1 MVKFLK
7 NQDIQITNFAVAKQK
22 TANNLFLDL
31 ILANDEN
38 YSFPLLIPIE
48 ECNYNFNT
56 SNVSGSL
63 TTIIES
69 CQYNV
74 LNESGYLACS
84 PIIDENNPHFQIGKK
99 YTSGV
104 PFYTV
109 DDIQYDPIVNPVND
123 DGTYQG
129 QVYNTI
135 KNMFYNNY
143 NNSYNIFGF
152 EGYITSQAKLNLSN
166 TFSLYSLNVTQSG
179 DKIRPF
185 SVIINNQTGDI
196 VANIRDD
203 GYNNLFLSGTY
214 FINDFERSAE
224 NTGSVVNHCEQ
235 GLAKYICTGEFSCV

>member
-7 NQDIQITNFAVAKQK
+7 NQDVQITNFAVAKQK
-22 TANNLFLDL
+22 TANDLFLDL
-31 ILANDEN
+31 ILANDAN

-63 TTIIES
+63 STIVGS

-84 PIIDENNPHFQIGKK
+84 PINDENNPHFQIGKK
-99 YTSGV
+99 YTSDT
-104 PFYTV
+104 PFYSV
-109 DDIQYDPIVNPVND
+109 DSIYYDPTVNPINN

-135 KNMFYNNY
+135 KNMYYNNY
-143 NNSYNIFGF
+143 NNAYNIFGF
-152 EGYITSQAKLNLSN
+152 EGYTTSHVKLNLSN
-166 TFSLYSLNVTQSG
+166 KFSLYSLNITQSG
-179 DKIRPF
+179 DRIRPL
-185 SVIINNQTGDI
+185 SVTINNQTGDI
-196 VANIRDD
+196 VADIKDD

-214 FINDFERSAE
+214 FINNFEKYAE
-224 NTGSVVNHCEQ
+224 NTGSVINYCEQ
-235 GLAKYICTGEFSCV
+235 GLAKYICTGKFSCV